1 MAEIRADV
9 LTKVSAEVA
18 ETFVDAYYTA
28 LQGSRN
34 TISSYYTPRKTLS
47 DGRIVPVIV
56 WNGNHIPDAAAMQ
69 KMFEETMPYTYY
81 DVQSLDCDFVNTGL
95 AKEAATAANA
105 DVVSKKELEQHSPV
119 VVIVG
124 GYVRL
129 EEAREG
135 PMRGFSETFVL
146 VPNEEKVAGKGKG
159 KEGRAWLIQNQ
170 NFRYVV

>member
-1 MAEIRADV
+1 MAEVRADI

-47 DGRIVPVIV
+47 DGKVVPVIV

-95 AKEAATAANA
+95 AVQAATEANA
-105 DVVSKKELEQHSPV
+105 DVVSKKELDQHSPV
-119 VVIVG
+119 VVM
-124 GYVRL
+124 R
-129 EEAREG
+129 G
-135 PMRGFSETFVL
+135 PDEGFSETFVL
-146 VPNEEKVAGKGKG
+146 VPNEEKVTGKGKG